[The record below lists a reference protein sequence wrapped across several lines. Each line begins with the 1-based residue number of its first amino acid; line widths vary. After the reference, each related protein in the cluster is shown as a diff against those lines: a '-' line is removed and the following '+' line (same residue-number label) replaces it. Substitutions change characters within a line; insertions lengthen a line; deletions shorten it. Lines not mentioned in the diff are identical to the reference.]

1 MRKLISLI
9 VLSASSLA
17 THGQDARIP
26 AWKAYYDSS
35 QLTWSKD
42 WSKTVS
48 HLRHA
53 ERIALAD
60 LGIYDE
66 NYLTIIN
73 DLGLA
78 YAQTKDYTNAERYL
92 TKSLAAKRE
101 VYTPDDAE
109 VLRSMSNLAGLYAG
123 QKQIQKAAPLY
134 RKVIAA
140 PLKSVDTEVYW
151 DAVRNFAFLYES
163 LDKPDSAL
171 YIIDQQRTAHAQV
184 LAVNTAL
191 NETLDLTRARIKRK
205 LRSYEEAYA
214 ILEPHL
220 AILSRQQERQHDL
233 IYLQSLQ
240 ESALIDLA
248 TGLFHNAEKKLLQ
261 ATRLARTA
269 YAENTQLL
277 TELLNNLASVYEHLS
292 IYDKALAYYHEA
304 LTLCQQNRQAGA
316 LDEILLQ
323 NNIAGIYL
331 KQGQNQQAIH
341 SYEQIVA
348 ALKGKVSESTSLF
361 ITVLNNLASAYRT
374 SGQYQQALDHLQHA
388 FDLLSAAHL
397 ENDDLAA
404 TIMNNLA
411 VVLTTQG
418 KLEEAITH
426 YQKAYD
432 LRKKIYGENSVLL
445 MDMAGNMAVVYWALR
460 QPQRAMPLFRQ
471 SVSLAVRQINY
482 VFPNLNEDEQVQF
495 YKKLKEDF
503 ERFNTIAYQ
512 AENTN
517 PELLAQVFDNQIT
530 IKSLLF
536 FTQQHRNEVIRQ
548 YHDTLLIQQ
557 NELLKTKR
565 EQLGYRYQ
573 LPLQEASQ
581 SPITTQQLEDEIS
594 KLEKTISLKTSET
607 LAEKMTQQRTHW
619 TDVQAHLK
627 PDEALI
633 EVIRFRKYDLRA
645 NDKKFPGQV
654 RFGFT
659 DSIYYAALITTHE
672 TTQYPRLVLLK
683 EGRNMETRFLNYYR
697 NSLHYQANDENTYP
711 YYWKPFEPFIQG
723 KTTLYFS
730 GDGVYHQININTLQ
744 ESATGQYNLQRYNV
758 HYLLNPAQV
767 MEQRKSSFSGK
778 QATLFGDPLFD
789 LSIGEA
795 KTRDD
800 DKKFSALPGTHT
812 EIVRIDEI
820 LKAKTWTTNVF
831 LKRTATEKNLKAI
844 HSPDIL
850 HIATHGFFSADRVPL
865 SAEVKKDFLFHSGLI
880 LSGANK
886 SLDVETQPMDDDG
899 ILTAYEVMNLD
910 LTGTNL
916 VVLSACE
923 TGLGKIE
930 NGEGVYGL
938 QRSFLQAGARDIL
951 ISLWKVDDK
960 VTQELMVKLYEY
972 LFQGKSEQ
980 EALKLAQLDLI
991 RKTNAH
997 PVLWGGFILIGM
1009 D

>member
-1 MRKLISLI
+1 VDLRKLISLS
-9 VLSASSLA
+9 LFCALTHATQGQGSAV
-17 THGQDARIP
+17 R

-42 WSKTVS
+42 WAKTVG
-48 HLRHA
+48 HLRQA
-53 ERIALAD
+53 ERFALTD

-78 YAQTKDYTNAERYL
+78 YAQAKDYTNAEKYL
-92 TKSLAAKRE
+92 VKSLAAKRE
-101 VYTPDDAE
+101 VYAPDDAE
-109 VLRSMSNLAGLYAG
+109 VLRSMSNLAGFYAD
-123 QKQIQKAAPLY
+123 QKQTQKAAPLY
-134 RKVIAA
+134 RKVMAA
-140 PLKSVDTEVYW
+140 PLKGIDSDVYW
-151 DAVRNFAFLYES
+151 NSVRNFALLYES
-163 LDKPDSAL
+163 IDKPDSAL
-171 YIIDQQRTAHAQV
+171 YIIDQQRSVHAQA
-184 LAVNTAL
+184 LATNPAL
-191 NETLDLTRARIKRK
+191 NETLDLARARIKRK
-205 LRSYEEAYA
+205 LRSYEEAHA

-220 AILSRQQERQHDL
+220 AALSQHPQKF
-233 IYLQSLQ
+233 IYIQYLQ

-248 TGLFHNAEKKLLQ
+248 TGFFHNAEKKLLQ
-261 ATRLARTA
+261 GVRLAKTE
-269 YAENTQLL
+269 YSGNTVLL

-292 IYDKALAYYHEA
+292 IYDKALAYYHES
-304 LTLCQQNRQAGA
+304 LGLCKQTNTLDC
-316 LDEILLQ
+316 LLLQ
-323 NNIAGIYL
+323 NNMAGVYL
-331 KQGQNQQAIH
+331 KQGQHQQAIRD
-341 SYEQIVA
+341 YEQIVA
-348 ALKGKVSESTSLF
+348 ALKGKVNEASPLF
-361 ITVLNNLASAYRT
+361 ITVLNNLASAYRKN
-374 SGQYQQALDHLQHA
+374 GQYQQALDHLQHA
-388 FDLLSAAHL
+388 FKLLPAARL

-418 KLEEAITH
+418 KLEEAIVH

-432 LRKKIYGENSVLL
+432 LRKHIYGENSVLL

-460 QPQRAMPLFRQ
+460 QPERAMPLFRQ
-471 SVSLAVRQINY
+471 SVALAARQISY

-495 YKKLKEDF
+495 YKELKEDF

-512 AENTN
+512 AQSTN
-517 PELLAQVFDNQIT
+517 PELLTQVFDNQIT

-536 FTQQHRNEVIRQ
+536 FTQQHRNAVIRQ
-548 YHDTLLIQQ
+548 RHDTLLSQQ
-557 NELLKTKR
+557 NELLRTKR
-565 EQLGYRYQ
+565 EQLGYLYQ
-573 LPLQEASQ
+573 LPLQELAQ
-581 SPITTQQLEDEIS
+581 SPITTQQLEDEIG
-594 KLEKTISLKTSET
+594 KLEKAISLKTSET
-607 LAEKMTQQRTHW
+607 LAEKMTQQHTRW
-619 TDVQAHLK
+619 TDVQARLK

-633 EVIRFRKYDLRA
+633 EVIRFRKYDLRT

-659 DSIYYAALITTHE
+659 DSVYYAALITTHE
-672 TTQYPRLVLLK
+672 TVQHPQLVLLK
-683 EGRNMETRFLNYYR
+683 EGHNMETRFLNYYR
-697 NSLHYQANDENTYP
+697 NSLHYQVKDENTYP

-744 ESATGQYNLQRYNV
+744 EPVTGQYNLQRYNV

-767 MEQRKSSFSGK
+767 IEQRKTAFKGK
-778 QATLFGDPLFD
+778 QAALFGDPLFD
-789 LSIGEA
+789 LSLGEA
-795 KTRDD
+795 KTRNDD
-800 DKKFSALPGTHT
+800 RKFSALPGTHT

-820 LKAKTWTTNVF
+820 LKAKTWTTSVY

-844 HSPDIL
+844 RSPAIL
-850 HIATHGFFSADRVPL
+850 HIATHGFFSADKVPL

-886 SLDVETQPMDDDG
+886 NLDTETQPLDDDG

-910 LTGTNL
+910 LSGTNL

-991 RKTNAH
+991 TKNDTH
-997 PVLWGGFILIGM
+997 PVLWGGFILMGM